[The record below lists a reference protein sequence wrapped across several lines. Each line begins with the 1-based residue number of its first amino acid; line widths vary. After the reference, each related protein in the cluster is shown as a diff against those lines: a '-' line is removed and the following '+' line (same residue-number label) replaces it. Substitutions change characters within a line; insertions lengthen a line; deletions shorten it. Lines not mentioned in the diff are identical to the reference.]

1 MRKLHI
7 LLLWISFPAFA
18 FAQQV
23 MVEITLYAT
32 EGGVHSFMQV
42 ALVNTSTGENFH
54 GKTDANGI
62 VLIGVTGNASYE
74 LQIPNYS
81 SKEYIDVPDA
91 PGQTMTAS
99 FEYSRNMIAK
109 DAAFVMSEAEKE
121 EVDRFANALDD
132 TTWFKG
138 ANPFKAY
145 PHSYYTDIELELK
158 DFGQRPLSGEIVTLI
173 GRKRNKI
180 FKGIT
185 GADGKL
191 NIKLPKGDN
200 YDLSFFYH
208 KDYEQIECKYSK
220 GTSEIKWSFSYF
232 GTKAYKKIKDEE
244 ERRLAEEKKRLEE
257 ERKNFL
263 DYCKA
268 HKVSEEEGMKLKLK
282 EEMASSYS
290 GSTDLAVQNALDRN
304 KFQNP
309 LIVTDV
315 TGSMSPYMAQLQG
328 WFKINAPK
336 NPTAQFV
343 FFNDGD
349 NKSDASKVIGNTG
362 GIYYTP
368 SVPVDQLLNFM
379 SMAAAKGGGGDG
391 PENNMEALIKGTKMA
406 TKPFTDIV
414 MIADNNAP
422 VKDISLLGSFNKPVH
437 IIVCGGSGN
446 FVHPDYLL
454 IAWKT
459 KGSIHTADA
468 DYNNIGNLKDGETIK
483 IGMSDYRLMKGE
495 FIRL

>member
-1 MRKLHI
+1 MKNFLF
-7 LLLWISFPAFA
+7 LLFISFPFLIG
-18 FAQQV
+18 AQNV
-23 MVEITLYAT
+23 TVKITLNVI
-32 EGGVHSFMQV
+32 EGGVHSNMNV
-42 ALVNTSTGENFH
+42 TLVDLATGAKYS
-54 GKTDANGI
+54 GKTGADGKVAI
-62 VLIGVTGNASYE
+62 QVPPNASYE
-74 LQIPNYS
+74 VKIPNYTA
-81 SKEYIDVPDA
+81 KKIINVPNA
-91 PGQTMTAS
+91 PGATMTS
-99 FEYSRNMIAK
+99 SMSYSRDMVAK
-109 DAAFVMSEAEKE
+109 DAAFAMNDAEKAE
-121 EVDRFANALDD
+121 IDNFVKGLPD

-138 ANPFKAY
+138 GNPFKDY
-145 PHSYYTDIELELK
+145 SNTYYASFELGITDFDKGPLE
-158 DFGQRPLSGEIVTLI
+158 GEIVTLV
-173 GRKRNKI
+173 GRKNKKA
-180 FKGIT
+180 FKAVT
-185 GADGKL
+185 GANGEVTMW
-191 NIKLPKGDN
+191 LPKGDD
-200 YDLSFFYH
+200 YDLSFYYH
-208 KDYEQIECKYSK
+208 KNYEYNECKYSK
-220 GTSEIKWSFSYF
+220 GTSEIRWEFSYI

-257 ERKNFL
+257 ERKAFL
-263 DYCKA
+263 AYCKA

-282 EEMASSYS
+282 EEMATTYG

-315 TGSMSPYMAQLQG
+315 TGSMSPYMAQLQA

-349 NKSDASKVIGNTG
+349 NKSDGAKVIGNTG

-379 SMAAAKGGGGDG
+379 SMASSKGNGGDG

-414 MIADNNAP
+414 MVADNNAP
-422 VKDISLLGSFNKPVH
+422 VKDISLLGSFTKPVH
-437 IIVCGGSGN
+437 IIVCGSNGN
-446 FVHPDYLL
+446 FVHPDYLE

-468 DYNNIGNLKDGETIK
+468 DYTNIGNLKDGETIK
-483 IGMSDYRLMKGE
+483 IGLSVYRLMKGE
-495 FIRL
+495 FIKI